1 MALKQKKSRIL
12 RKAGGSSRYWNLA
25 NLRRQWKK
33 KQARIRSRRCSKFYN
48 LQLDSQCVEVAIL
61 ADTPKETA

>member
-1 MALKQKKSRIL
+1 MALKQKKSRTL
-12 RKAGGSSRYWNLA
+12 RKTGGSSRYWNLA

-33 KQARIRSRRCSKFYN
+33 KQARIRSRRCSKFYS
-48 LQLDSQCVEVAIL
+48 LQLNSQYVEVAIL